1 MSAVCLKKVNASIG
15 KFNIIDISFTVSKGE
30 ILVILG
36 DNGAGKTKLLETIAG
51 LLPIKSG
58 KIEIFGKDITHLS
71 TSKRKIGFIFQNL
84 ALFPHMS
91 VKKNIMYGLKY
102 SNVKDKNR
110 LFEEIVETFGIEKFL
125 DRFPQTLSGG
135 EKQKVALA
143 RTLITDPQV
152 VLLDEPTSALSIKE
166 KERIDI
172 EIKNALKKL
181 EKPAIFV
188 THNESEAFLLGDR
201 IAIMERGEI
210 TQIGRSE
217 EIFYHPAS
225 ENVAR
230 FLGTTNVFNGTVLR
244 NENGSITLNVNG
256 EKIMALGKAI
266 KDDEVTIFIRPEDIV
281 LMKKPCE
288 TSARNLFQGKVV
300 NILKKGS
307 LIEVEVDVGF
317 EIVSFITKGSLEKF
331 DINTGKEIYVEFKA
345 TAVHMVKNRKKKSNL

>member
-1 MSAVCLKKVNASIG
+1 MRAVSLKKVNASIG
-15 KFNIIDISFTVSKGE
+15 EFSLVDISFSVNKGE

-51 LLPIKSG
+51 FLPIKSG
-58 KIEIFGKDITHLS
+58 KIEIFGRDITHLS
-71 TSKRKIGFIFQNL
+71 TSKRGIGFIFQNL

-110 LFEEIVETFGIEKFL
+110 LFKEIVETFGIKKFL

-152 VLLDEPTSALSIKE
+152 ILLDEPTSALSIKE
-166 KERIDI
+166 KERIDV
-172 EIKNALKKL
+172 EIKSVLKELK
-181 EKPAIFV
+181 KPAIFV

-201 IAIMERGEI
+201 IAVMEKGKI
-210 TQIGRSE
+210 IQIGKSE
-217 EIFYHPAS
+217 NIFYHPSS
-225 ENVAR
+225 ENIAR

-244 NENGSITLNVNG
+244 KENGSIALNVNG
-256 EKIMALGKAI
+256 KEIIALGKSI
-266 KDDEVTIFIRPEDIV
+266 EGDEVMVFIRPEDVV
-281 LMKKPCE
+281 LMEKPCE

-300 NILKKGS
+300 SILKKGP
-307 LIEVEVDVGF
+307 LIEVRIDVGF

-331 DINTGKEIYVEFKA
+331 DISTGKKMHVEFKA
-345 TAVHMVKNRKKKSNL
+345 TAVHVVKN